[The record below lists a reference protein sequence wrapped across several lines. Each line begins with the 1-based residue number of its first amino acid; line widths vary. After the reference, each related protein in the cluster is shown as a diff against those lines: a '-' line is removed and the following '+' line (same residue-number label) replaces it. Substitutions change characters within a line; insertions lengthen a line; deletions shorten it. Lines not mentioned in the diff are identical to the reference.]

1 MNAVNRFAVSI
12 ALLVTLTLPV
22 CAGEMSN
29 PPCPPPVPGEMSA
42 PLFGYSTDPRRPDTG
57 ANANHYD
64 HNWGHGNYHYGY
76 NRPGN
81 RKHFVAVLDNRL
93 SF

>member
-1 MNAVNRFAVSI
+1 MNAVKRFAASA

-42 PLFGYSTDPRRPDTG
+42 PPCSATQQTPDDATQGQTTTTTATAVTETIITDTAIDLIVGSILTLF
-57 ANANHYD
+57 
-64 HNWGHGNYHYGY
+64 
-76 NRPGN
+76 
-81 RKHFVAVLDNRL
+81 
-93 SF
+93 